1 MTVGELKKIL
11 DSVDNNLEVI
21 IEYCINNVEG
31 NDLVVEIAT
40 NDTEFYLVGESCGA
54 KMEVE
59 E

>member
-11 DSVDNNLEVI
+11 NKIDDNFEVI

-40 NDTEFYLVGESCGA
+40 NDTEFYLVGESC
-54 KMEVE
+54 EV
-59 E
+59 